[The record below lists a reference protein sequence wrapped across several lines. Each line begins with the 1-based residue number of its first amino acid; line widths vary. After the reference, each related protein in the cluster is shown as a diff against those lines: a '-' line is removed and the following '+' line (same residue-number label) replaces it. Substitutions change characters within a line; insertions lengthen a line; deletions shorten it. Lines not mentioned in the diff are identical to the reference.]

1 MRKLLTA
8 LLTTGALLGA
18 AGSAA
23 ALTVGTSFTVS
34 ATVLKTCSVAAT
46 NLGFGNYTPGSG
58 VVPTATSTI
67 SVNCTK
73 GTTFTV
79 ALDKGTTAGG
89 SITQR
94 LMLQTAGAST
104 LQYNLCTTAVTAAG
118 ACNGATLFGDG
129 TGGTNAPAGTGAGMG
144 GGNVQTVT
152 VFGGVPDNAF
162 NQAAAV
168 AASGSSPYTDTVAV
182 LVTY

>member
-46 NLGFGNYTPGSG
+46 NLGFGNYVPGSG

-67 SVNCTK
+67 SVNCSK
-73 GTTFTV
+73 GTGFTV
-79 ALDKGTTAGG
+79 ALDKGTTAGAT
-89 SITQR
+89 ITQR
-94 LMLQTAGAST
+94 LMLQTAGAGT
-104 LQYNLCTTAVTAAG
+104 LQYNLCTAAVTAAG

-129 TGGTNAPAGTGAGMG
+129 TGGTNAPTGTGAGMG
-144 GGNVQTVT
+144 AGNVQTVT
-152 VFGGVPDNAF
+152 VFGGLPDNAF
-162 NQAAAV
+162 NQAAPV
-168 AASGSSPYTDTVAV
+168 AASGSSAYTDTVGV
-182 LVTY
+182 TVTY

>member
-1 MRKLLTA
+1 MRNLLTA
-8 LLTTGALLGA
+8 LLATGALLGA

-23 ALTVGTSFTVS
+23 AATVGTNFTVS
-34 ATVLKTCSVAAT
+34 TNVLKTCSVVAT
-46 NLGFGNYTPGSG
+46 NVSFPNFTPGSG
-58 VVPTATSTI
+58 PQTATSTI

-73 GTTFTV
+73 GTGFTV